1 MRRTTVLLLVEVT
14 AGRETT
20 LLLGLKAATEPMAA
34 SRAMDRFMMM

>member
-14 AGRETT
+14 AGRET
-20 LLLGLKAATEPMAA
+20 LAGLKAATEPMAA